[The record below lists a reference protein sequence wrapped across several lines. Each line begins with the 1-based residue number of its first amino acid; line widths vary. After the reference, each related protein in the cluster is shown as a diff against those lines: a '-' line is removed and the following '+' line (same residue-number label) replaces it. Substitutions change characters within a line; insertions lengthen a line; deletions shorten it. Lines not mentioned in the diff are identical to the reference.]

1 MMLSSL
7 STYNTLIGE
16 GSPASISDP
25 FVISVL
31 IVPMH
36 SKIVSA
42 KESDELKTVMDIKT
56 IKLVIIFIIKIL
68 PK

>member
-1 MMLSSL
+1 
-7 STYNTLIGE
+7 
-16 GSPASISDP
+16 
-25 FVISVL
+25 
-31 IVPMH
+31 MH